1 MSDDVLCAID
11 GAIAT
16 CTLNRPAARNAL
28 SAEMVA
34 DMKVFFAKVER
45 DPAVRCLVVRGAG
58 EHFQSGGDVKSFTR
72 MFPLPPDER
81 RAAFEE
87 FIHQLHPA
95 VVMMRRMP
103 KPVIA
108 SVQGACAG
116 FGMSLMMACDLAIAA
131 DSAYFTLA
139 YINIGTSP
147 DGSGTFF
154 LPRLVGLRKALEIAM
169 LGDRFDAATAKDL
182 GLVNFVVPAA
192 ELAAATG
199 KLAQRL
205 ASGPTHALGNTKRL
219 LNMSFDSSLET
230 QLQAEAASFA
240 DCTTTA
246 DMMDGVMAFVQKRPP
261 RFQGR

>member
-1 MSDDVLCAID
+1 MSDHVLCAID

-16 CTLNRPAARNAL
+16 CTLNRPEASNAL
-28 SAEMVA
+28 SEEMVA
-34 DMKVFFAKVER
+34 GMRTFFAKIER
-45 DPAVRCLVVRGAG
+45 DPAVRCLVIRGAG
-58 EHFQSGGDVKSFTR
+58 EHFQSGGDVKSFSR
-72 MFPLPPDER
+72 MFPLPPAER
-81 RAAFEE
+81 RAAFES
-87 FIHQLHPA
+87 FIHELHPA

-103 KPVIA
+103 KPVLA

-131 DSAYFTLA
+131 DNAYFTLA

-154 LPRLVGLRKALEIAM
+154 LPRLVGMRKALEIAM
-169 LGDRFDAATAKDL
+169 LGDRFDARVARDL
-182 GLVNFVVPAA
+182 GLVNFIVPPG
-192 ELAAATG
+192 ELDAATAR
-199 KLAQRL
+199 LAGRL

-219 LNMSFDSSLET
+219 LNASFDRNLDA
-230 QLQAEAASFA
+230 QLQAEAESFA
-240 DCTTTA
+240 ECTTTA